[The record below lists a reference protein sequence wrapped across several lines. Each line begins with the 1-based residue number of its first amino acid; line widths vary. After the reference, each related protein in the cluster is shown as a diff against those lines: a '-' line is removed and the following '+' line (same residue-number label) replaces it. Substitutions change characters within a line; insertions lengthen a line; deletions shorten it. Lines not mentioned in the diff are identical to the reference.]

1 MPTLQLL
8 YGIIVRYMQELGFSV
23 FNTTYG
29 LSPNNQI
36 RFRRRVLIAVDN
48 GARSYG
54 IITPGRDLK
63 WKQHLT

>member
-36 RFRRRVLIAVDN
+36 RFRRRVLIVVDI
-48 GARSYG
+48 GAWSCG
-54 IITPGRDLK
+54 IITHRIDLI
-63 WKQHLT
+63 